1 MRWHGRPGSD
11 AVIARDWNTQ
21 MKDSLVIRMK
31 GVENTKGFLLPFE
44 DRRATT
50 AMHASVTLPSSGNT
64 TLV

>member
-1 MRWHGRPGSD
+1 
-11 AVIARDWNTQ
+11 